1 MKNKWLIIGK
11 ALIIL
16 GILSIFPISLPAL
29 SFEQGIVTHIAVF
42 SLLATLIGV
51 ALCLKA
57 NKMNNTIENNLS
69 GKKNWLIAL
78 YFKSIKWFMIVTIVF
93 YIIATC
99 IILFFY
105 WLNREFEATLL
116 ITLITGILIGLI
128 CEVAIPF
135 YKNYHYCPVKNGNWS
150 LK

>member
-11 ALIIL
+11 ALIIF
-16 GILSIFPISLPAL
+16 GILSISPISLPAL

-42 SLLATLIGV
+42 ALLATLIGV

-57 NKMNNTIENNLS
+57 NKMNSTIENNLS
-69 GKKNWLIAL
+69 GKKHWLITL
-78 YFKSIKWFMIVTIVF
+78 YFKSIKWFMIVTTVF

-128 CEVAIPF
+128 CEIAIPF
-135 YKNYHYCPVKNGNWS
+135 YKNYKNNN
-150 LK
+150 K

>member
-11 ALIIL
+11 ALIIF
-16 GILSIFPISLPAL
+16 GILSISPISLPAL

-42 SLLATLIGV
+42 ALLATLIGV

-57 NKMNNTIENNLS
+57 NRTNDTIENDLS
-69 GKKNWLIAL
+69 GKKHWLIAL
-78 YFKSIKWFMIVTIVF
+78 YFKSIKWFIIVTIVF

-116 ITLITGILIGLI
+116 ITLITGIFIGLI

-135 YKNYHYCPVKNGNWS
+135 YKNYKNNN
-150 LK
+150 K